1 MADMVGKDP
10 LEEGQGAS
18 LSLDW
23 LGLIKGTTTAVANQR
38 NTFWFK
44 TSDFDR
50 SRGLLKQAS
59 NQSQINVICVVL
71 SSKEVV
77 VNACQMT
84 VPNSAGHSASQ
95 RCDKVERLSFEA
107 RMIQARTRMHCM
119 VWRRSVNR
127 YFVAYISRGTKSLLR
142 SDFGLRAYQH
152 C

>member
-44 TSDFDR
+44 ASDFDR

-59 NQSQINVICVVL
+59 NQSQINVILCSAIFQGGSGECL
-71 SSKEVV
+71 S
-77 VNACQMT
+77 NDCT
-84 VPNSAGHSASQ
+84 
-95 RCDKVERLSFEA
+95 
-107 RMIQARTRMHCM
+107 
-119 VWRRSVNR
+119 
-127 YFVAYISRGTKSLLR
+127 
-142 SDFGLRAYQH
+142 
-152 C
+152 